1 MMNDIQQNTNYL
13 FANLLL
19 LAILAFF
26 AAAIYWASQA
36 RLDEV
41 VRGMG
46 RVTPSTQ
53 IKIIQNFEG
62 GILSQVLVKEGQEI
76 EKDQI
81 LMQLDQTVFHAGV
94 KESLS
99 EKYGLEASIARLM
112 AEFSNQEIVFPEHLY
127 KLKPHLIEQEMSL
140 MQSRKARLQAD
151 IDIENQN
158 HEKYLL
164 DIKEKINQNRHLG
177 IDLRIAREKHSI
189 LQPLVEKQFA
199 SKMELLD
206 LERQINELESRIE
219 DNNNQIPKIEAA
231 IETTRSKIN
240 SLKKNYSSAV
250 LTELSDKKS
259 RLEQL
264 EQIFPAIQDRFER
277 TSIRSPVSGL
287 VKRIF
292 VHTVGAVISPGE
304 PLIEVVP
311 EKDELLVEARILPKD
326 IAFIHPG
333 QKVNV
338 KITAYDFSIYGG
350 LNGQLEHISADAF
363 VAEEGYSYFLTR
375 VKLAADHL
383 VYKGNRL
390 PVMAGMDCQVD
401 ILSGSKTV
409 MDYMLKPILKARH
422 TALTE
427 P

>member
-1 MMNDIQQNTNYL
+1 
-13 FANLLL
+13 
-19 LAILAFF
+19 
-26 AAAIYWASQA
+26 
-36 RLDEV
+36 
-41 VRGMG
+41 
-46 RVTPSTQ
+46 
-53 IKIIQNFEG
+53 
-62 GILSQVLVKEGQEI
+62 
-76 EKDQI
+76 
-81 LMQLDQTVFHAGV
+81 
-94 KESLS
+94 
-99 EKYGLEASIARLM
+99 
-112 AEFSNQEIVFPEHLY
+112 
-127 KLKPHLIEQEMSL
+127 

-164 DIKEKINQNRHLG
+164 DIKEKRNQNRHLA
-177 IDLRIAREKHSI
+177 IDLKIATEKHSI

-231 IETTRSKIN
+231 IATTRSKIN

-277 TSIRSPVSGL
+277 TSIRSPVAGL

-292 VHTVGAVISPGE
+292 VHTAGAVISPGE
-304 PLIEVVP
+304 SLIEVVP

-338 KITAYDFSIYGG
+338 KFTAYDFSIYGG
-350 LNGQLEHISADAF
+350 IKGLIEHISADAF
-363 VAEEGYSYFLTR
+363 VTEDGYSYFLTR
-375 VKLAADHL
+375 VKLETDHL
-383 VYKGNRL
+383 AYKGNRL
-390 PVMAGMDCQVD
+390 PVIAGMDCQVD
-401 ILSGSKTV
+401 ILSGTKTV